1 MNATGPYRDGAK
13 QMNRTKQMTSLSAY
27 SRFNLE
33 QTISDNPWEVRDEVS
48 SRANVVARQL
58 ATLRRKMAK
67 LEAEAAALE
76 ALYVQALEGIRIEQD
91 KNETDPM
98 DDFNYVGSRH
108 HY

>member
-1 MNATGPYRDGAK
+1 
-13 QMNRTKQMTSLSAY
+13 MTNLSTY
-27 SRFNLE
+27 SRFSLE
-33 QTISDNPWEVRDEVS
+33 QTISDNPWDVRDEVS
-48 SRANVVARQL
+48 SRANVVARQF
-58 ATLRRKMAK
+58 ATLRRKMMK

-76 ALYVQALEGIRIEQD
+76 SLYIKALEGIRIEQD

>member
-1 MNATGPYRDGAK
+1 
-13 QMNRTKQMTSLSAY
+13 MTSLSTY
-27 SRFNLE
+27 SHFNLE

-76 ALYVQALEGIRIEQD
+76 ALYVQALEGIRVEQD
-91 KNETDPM
+91 KNDTGPM

>member
-1 MNATGPYRDGAK
+1 
-13 QMNRTKQMTSLSAY
+13 MTDLSTY

-67 LEAEAAALE
+67 LEAEVAALE

-91 KNETDPM
+91 KNEAA
-98 DDFNYVGSRH
+98 
-108 HY
+108 